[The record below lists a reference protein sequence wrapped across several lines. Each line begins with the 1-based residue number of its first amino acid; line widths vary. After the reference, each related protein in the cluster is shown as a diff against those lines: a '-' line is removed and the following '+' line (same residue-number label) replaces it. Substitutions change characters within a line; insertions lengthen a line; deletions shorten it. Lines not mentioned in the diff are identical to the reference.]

1 MRKYRSKLHYIA
13 TIGVLVALI
22 EACKLA
28 MAHIPNVELTSFWLI
43 IFTVFFGRRAMIAVP
58 IFTLLEGA
66 IYGFGL
72 WWVMYLYAWP
82 LLVILAYIMRNN
94 DSALPFALLS
104 GIFGFAFGFLCAIP
118 YVFAGSPTPGLSYA
132 FGYWVA
138 GIPFDLIHGVANF
151 VLMLVLYRPVTSV
164 MKKVAR
170 PL

>member
-1 MRKYRSKLHYIA
+1 MRKYRSNLHYVA

-43 IFTVFFGRRAMIAVP
+43 IFTVFFGRKAMIAVP
-58 IFTLLEGA
+58 IFTIIEGA

-82 LLVILAYIMRNN
+82 ILVLLAYVMKKN

-104 GIFGFAFGFLCAIP
+104 GLFGLSFGFLCAIP
-118 YVFAGSPTPGLSYA
+118 YVFAGSPTPGLAYA

-138 GIPFDLIHGVANF
+138 GIPFDLLHGIGNF

>member
-1 MRKYRSKLHYIA
+1 MRKYRSNLHYIA

-43 IFTVFFGRRAMIAVP
+43 IFTVFFGRKAMIAVP

-104 GIFGFAFGFLCAIP
+104 GIFGFTFGFLCAIP
-118 YVFAGSPTPGLSYA
+118 YVFVGSPTPGLEYA

-138 GIPFDLIHGVANF
+138 GIPFDLLHGVGNF
-151 VLMLVLYRPVTSV
+151 VLMLVLYRPVTNV
-164 MKKVAR
+164 MKKLSPSV
-170 PL
+170 

>member
-1 MRKYRSKLHYIA
+1 MRKYRSNLHYIA

-43 IFTVFFGRRAMIAVP
+43 IFTVFFGRKAMIAVP

-72 WWVMYLYAWP
+72 WWVMYLYTWP
-82 LLVILAYIMRNN
+82 ALVLVAYMMRKST
-94 DSALPFALLS
+94 SALPFALLS
-104 GIFGFAFGFLCAIP
+104 GIFGLSFGFLCAIP
-118 YVFAGSPTPGLSYA
+118 YVFVGSPTPGLAYA

-138 GIPFDLIHGVANF
+138 GIPFDLTHGVANF

-164 MKKVAR
+164 MEKVAR